1 MATPT
6 ERELEIL
13 KILWRRNEATVRE
26 VYEEMRDEGP
36 DVHPGFR
43 PIVQNTVQ
51 AFLRTMEE
59 KGLVT
64 HRLEGRTFIYK
75 PVPQHDET
83 QKSLLSGLLQ
93 RVFDGAVDQLVQ
105 SALSL
110 RPPTTEELA
119 KLEQLIKDAKAAK
132 PSEPAREPRVEKRGA
147 R

>member
-13 KILWRRNEATVRE
+13 KILWRRGEATVRE
-26 VYEEMRDEGP
+26 VYEEMSESA
-36 DVHPGFR
+36 

-59 KGLVT
+59 KHLVT
-64 HRLEGRTFIYK
+64 HRLDGRTFIYK
-75 PVPQHDET
+75 PVPHHEET
-83 QKSLLSGLLQ
+83 QRNLLSGLLQ

>member
-26 VYEEMRDEGP
+26 VYEEMSQSA
-36 DVHPGFR
+36 

-110 RPPTTEELA
+110 RPPTAEEIA
-119 KLEQLIKDAKAAK
+119 KLERLIEEAKAKKAH
-132 PSEPAREPRVEKRGA
+132 AGEKRGE

>member
-1 MATPT
+1 MSTPT

-26 VYEEMRDEGP
+26 VYEEMRQESVP
-36 DVHPGFR
+36 SA
-43 PIVQNTVQ
+43 PIAQNTVQ

-59 KGLVT
+59 KGFVT
-64 HRLEGRTFIYK
+64 HRPEGRTFIYK

-83 QKSLLSGLLQ
+83 QRSLLSGMLQ

-110 RPPTTEELA
+110 RPPTAEEIA
-119 KLEQLIKDAKAAK
+119 KLERLIQEAKAK
-132 PSEPAREPRVEKRGA
+132 KSELPGEKRGDQ
-147 R
+147 

>member
-26 VYEEMRDEGP
+26 VYEEMSQSA
-36 DVHPGFR
+36 

-110 RPPTTEELA
+110 RPPTAEELA

>member
-1 MATPT
+1 MSQSA
-6 ERELEIL
+6 
-13 KILWRRNEATVRE
+13 
-26 VYEEMRDEGP
+26 
-36 DVHPGFR
+36 

-110 RPPTTEELA
+110 RPPTAEEIA
-119 KLEQLIKDAKAAK
+119 KLERLIEEAKAKKAH
-132 PSEPAREPRVEKRGA
+132 AGEKRGE

>member
-26 VYEEMRDEGP
+26 VYEEMSQSA
-36 DVHPGFR
+36 

-64 HRLEGRTFIYK
+64 HRLEARTFIYK

-83 QKSLLSGLLQ
+83 RKSLLSGVLQ

-110 RPPTTEELA
+110 RPPTAEEIA
-119 KLEQLIKDAKAAK
+119 KLERLIEEAKKVK
-132 PSEPAREPRVEKRGA
+132 PGENRGEP
-147 R
+147 

>member
-1 MATPT
+1 
-6 ERELEIL
+6 
-13 KILWRRNEATVRE
+13 VRE
-26 VYEEMRDEGP
+26 VHEEMSEST
-36 DVHPGFR
+36 

-59 KGLVT
+59 KGLVA

-110 RPPTTEELA
+110 RPPTAEEIA
-119 KLEQLIKDAKAAK
+119 KLERLIEEAKKAQ
-132 PSEPAREPRVEKRGA
+132 PGEKRGEP
-147 R
+147 

>member
-13 KILWRRNEATVRE
+13 KILWRRGEATVRE
-26 VYEEMRDEGP
+26 VYEEMSESS
-36 DVHPGFR
+36 

-59 KGLVT
+59 KELVT

-75 PVPQHDET
+75 PVPHHDET
-83 QKSLLSGLLQ
+83 QRSLLSGLLQ

-110 RPPTTEELA
+110 RPPTSEELA
-119 KLEQLIKDAKAAK
+119 KLEQLIKDAKTAK
-132 PSEPAREPRVEKRGA
+132 DPKPARESRSEKRGE